1 MKQKASAGAYL
12 AAVAQSTIIGF
23 TPLFVKISQQYATA
37 FDMLSLRLLIAFLFS
52 LIPVVFGHVKVRITW
67 RDFRALLPLLIVY
80 PLLFF
85 STQVFAL
92 QTLPSTEAGIINALA
107 PIVTVIL
114 AALFLRERTNRVQIL
129 FIILSMAGVVFLMT
143 MKGASAAAFDVR
155 GTLLMVAN
163 MLSYAVYAVLLR
175 RLAGRYSAYLITFY
189 VTAIGFVVF
198 TAVALAQNGA
208 AGTLGQFVAPLIHPE
223 YILTL
228 LFLGALGM
236 FGTSAL
242 ASYALSKIE
251 SSKMIVFSNLS
262 VVITIFV
269 GVLLLSEPFHWYHVV
284 GAVVII
290 AGVLGTNW
298 FGARPNKHGA
308 VRK

>member
-1 MKQKASAGAYL
+1 MKQKAPAGAYL
-12 AAVAQSTIIGF
+12 AALAQATIIGF
-23 TPLFVKISQQYATA
+23 TPLFVKVSQQYAAA
-37 FDMLSLRLLIAFLFS
+37 FDMLSLRLLVAFLCS
-52 LIPVVFGHVKVRITW
+52 LVPVLFGHVNVKITG
-67 RDFRALLPLLIVY
+67 REFLSLLPLLIVY

-107 PIVTVIL
+107 PIVTMIL
-114 AALFLRERTNRVQIL
+114 AAIFLREHTNRVQVL
-129 FIILSMAGVVFLMT
+129 FIILSMGGVVFLMT

-163 MLSYAVYAVLLR
+163 TLSYAVYAVLLR
-175 RLAGRYSAYLITFY
+175 RLAGRFSAYLITFY

-198 TAVALAQNGA
+198 TAIALAQNGA
-208 AGTLGQFVAPLIHPE
+208 AGTLPGFFAPLVHPQ

-242 ASYALSKIE
+242 ASFALSKIE
-251 SSKMIVFSNLS
+251 SSRMIVFSNLS

-269 GVLLLSEPFHWYHVV
+269 GVLLLGEPFHWYHVV

-298 FGARPNKHGA
+298 FGAKKKAQGA
-308 VRK
+308 VKK